1 VIIFPYGN
9 LSSTSNSGVVPVV
22 QDAIAGFQAA
32 PVWAQI
38 GMVFFAFTV
47 VVFMVEPSIR
57 RWKCRGQF
65 DAIAGGL
72 EQPRPAGRG
81 LPAMFSITIDGRAFE
96 VRHDLRSSSRG
107 SSYRGPS
114 GFLLITATRLASD
127 RWAMHQVDMSVLN
140 KRLAWLVSS
149 KRLTGDAEF
158 DARYLVVEDGLPV
171 RETWLDAETR
181 AAIAR
186 FLDAAPIP
194 GLIWIRE
201 RELQFIMQTPWT
213 GVDGPV
219 MRALLERQGA
229 LASALDRSA
238 R

>member
-1 VIIFPYGN
+1 VA
-9 LSSTSNSGVVPVV
+9 LV

-32 PVWAQI
+32 PLWAQI

-57 RWKCRGQF
+57 RRKVRRQF
-65 DAIAGGL
+65 EAIARGL
-72 EQPRPAGRG
+72 EQPQPAGRG
-81 LPAMFSITIDGRAFE
+81 WPAMFSITIDGRAFE
-96 VRHDLRSSSRG
+96 VRNDERSSSRG
-107 SSYRGPS
+107 SSYRGPT
-114 GFLLITATRLASD
+114 GFLLITVTRLASD
-127 RWAMHQVDMSVLN
+127 RWAMHQVDMSVLD
-140 KRLAWLVSS
+140 KRLAWLVSG
-149 KRLTGDAEF
+149 KRLTGDAAF

-171 RETWLDAETR
+171 REAWLDAETR
-181 AAIAR
+181 GAIAR
-186 FLDAAPIP
+186 FFDAAPIP

-219 MRALLERQGA
+219 MRALLERQAA
-229 LASALDRSA
+229 LASALDRTA